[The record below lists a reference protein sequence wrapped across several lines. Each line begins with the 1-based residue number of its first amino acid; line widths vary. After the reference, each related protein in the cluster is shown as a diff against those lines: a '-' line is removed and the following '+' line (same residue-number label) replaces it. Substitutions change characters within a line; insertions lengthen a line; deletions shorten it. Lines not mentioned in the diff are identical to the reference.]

1 MFNLP
6 RNLRAL
12 FGFLRAL
19 SLLWLF
25 AFPLIT
31 VVNPWIQAQFSA
43 TPAHTIG
50 LGDLKFTTK
59 EAPLLVSAEDGQ
71 PRMEVRFLRA
81 SGVVNLATLSP
92 SLRGW
97 ITASLLVAHGLG
109 AGWYAW
115 LFGRLR
121 NMCHNLE
128 RGLVFAPE
136 NTKSLSQIG
145 WGLIVYTC
153 AGLLLGVVMNDTIMD
168 PLYAGASV
176 QGRLGEFLTLDPNG
190 IRLDFGFP
198 TGGPVGNL
206 VLGCLVLLLARAF
219 DQGLKLKTE
228 NDLTV

>member
-1 MFNLP
+1 MLNLP

-19 SLLWLF
+19 SLLWLV

-31 VVNPWIQAQFSA
+31 VLNPWIQAQFSA
-43 TPAHTIG
+43 NPVHTVGI
-50 LGDLKFTTK
+50 GDLQFTTK
-59 EAPLLVSAEDGQ
+59 DAPLLVSAEDGQ
-71 PRMEVRFLRA
+71 PRLEVRFLHA
-81 SGVVNLATLSP
+81 SGTLNLATLSSP
-92 SLRGW
+92 QRW
-97 ITASLLVAHGLG
+97 WVTASLLLAHGLG

-121 NMCHNLE
+121 NMCQNLE

-136 NTKSLSQIG
+136 NTKSLAQIG

-153 AGLLLGVVMNDTIMD
+153 AGVLLGVVMRDTILD
-168 PLYAGASV
+168 PLYAGATIQS
-176 QGRLGEFLTLDPNG
+176 GFGELLALDPHG
-190 IRLDFGFP
+190 MRLNIGLPAD
-198 TGGPVGNL
+198 GPAGNL